1 MVLSLGR
8 HVLAFT
14 RAALKAPMSE
24 MRRAIDAFC
33 ALLGVPSVLHDASRG
48 HSSSTVTIAPH
59 FRHETPPKWEVY
71 YVINHGGGCATR
83 ASFMLSLPGGRS
95 KDPWHGR

>member
-24 MRRAIDAFC
+24 MRRAID
-33 ALLGVPSVLHDASRG
+33 VLRLCWVFLVSYMTLAG
-48 HSSSTVTIAPH
+48 HSPSTVTIAPH
-59 FRHETPPKWEVY
+59 SRHETPPKWEVY

-95 KDPWHGR
+95 KEPWHGR